1 MAGFG
6 AIQTVQAQVRCVGS
20 WPLDQPLQTITRA
33 PLARS
38 LEGSPLVDVGLTRRV
53 PICLPA
59 IRSAASSSLR
69 SRATELVE
77 PILPALCPVSSC
89 GPRGQE
95 ISVTA

>member
-1 MAGFG
+1 MAGLG

-20 WPLDQPLQTITRA
+20 WPLDQPLQTITQA

-69 SRATELVE
+69 SRATELCSPYYQRYV
-77 PILPALCPVSSC
+77 PC
-89 GPRGQE
+89 
-95 ISVTA
+95 